1 MQVNWIWRYSGFA
14 PIVVLLIASISAQ
27 ASSLAQELPSS
38 DPASEALEITTA
50 AAKLYSFEL
59 QSEPPHALDFHQHS
73 ILRWSNPVAGEIYGN
88 VFVWTLNGRPT
99 VLGSIYQWYSP
110 MTHGS
115 HEFQSLATEPLEGKR
130 EGKTVWRSQQAGIQ
144 WRSVTS
150 QPAISDSKSIRTRHL
165 RVMAKRFQVQKTDRE
180 DISRELRLLAQPLF
194 RYGSDDSDVIDGAL
208 YAFVQGT
215 DPEVFLL
222 IEARKVA
229 GGHEWQYALARM
241 NSVKF
246 VAHYQGQEIWRRELS
261 VWKAVKSGR
270 EPYAAFG
277 PFRRDA
283 SK

>member
-1 MQVNWIWRYSGFA
+1 MLVNRIGRYFGVWPVIA
-14 PIVVLLIASISAQ
+14 LLIASSNAGD
-27 ASSLAQELPSS
+27 LTS
-38 DPASEALEITTA
+38 DDHVSEALEITTS

-59 QSEPPHALDFHQHS
+59 TGKPPRKLDFQPSS

-130 EGKTVWRSQQAGIQ
+130 EGRTVWRSQQAGIQ
-144 WRSVTS
+144 WRAVPK
-150 QPAISDSKSIRTRHL
+150 QPVISDSKLTRTRHL
-165 RVMAKRFQVQKTDRE
+165 RAMSRRFQVRKTDRE
-180 DISRELRLLAQPLF
+180 DVSRELRLLAQPLF

-229 GGHEWQYALARM
+229 GGHEWYYALARM

-246 VAHYQGQEIWRRELS
+246 VAHYEGQEIWRRELS
-261 VWKAVKSGR
+261 IWKVVKSGR

-283 SK
+283 PNQ